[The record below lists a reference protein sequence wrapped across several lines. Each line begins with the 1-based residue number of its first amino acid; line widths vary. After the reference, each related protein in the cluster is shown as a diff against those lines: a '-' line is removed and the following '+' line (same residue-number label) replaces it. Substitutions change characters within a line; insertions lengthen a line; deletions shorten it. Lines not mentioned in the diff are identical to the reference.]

1 MGTISE
7 YRQVKSHSN
16 RNKEAYQGDSQMVTH
31 QFLCKHKNK
40 DVKVPEQSDL
50 KEEKEFESRLKE
62 IYLRKIE
69 SGFIKEKEPVLSS
82 SFIKNEEEQ
91 CND

>member
-1 MGTISE
+1 
-7 YRQVKSHSN
+7 
-16 RNKEAYQGDSQMVTH
+16 MVTH

-40 DVKVPEQSDL
+40 DVKVTVEFPEQSDL

-82 SFIKNEEEQ
+82 PFIKNEEEQ